1 MRKIHELNDQQKQ
14 FAALHHDIVENFL
27 RRNLLDADEFYDVVI
42 FGYLLAVQEY
52 LEKPELA
59 EYAFSTIAWRN
70 MKDCLA
76 KEYLYRTRDK
86 RTATVTL
93 FEDETMSL
101 DMFLP
106 RRRTCLDE
114 ALGNQELL
122 VKLLS
127 CMTPKEKEVVHLKA
141 DGYTYREIAEICSI
155 TIYGVGSR
163 FSRMRRRIRNM
174 ALL

>member
-1 MRKIHELNDQQKQ
+1 M
-14 FAALHHDIVENFL
+14 
-27 RRNLLDADEFYDVVI
+27 
-42 FGYLLAVQEY
+42 
-52 LEKPELA
+52 
-59 EYAFSTIAWRN
+59 
-70 MKDCLA
+70 
-76 KEYLYRTRDK
+76 
-86 RTATVTL
+86 
-93 FEDETMSL
+93 
-101 DMFLP
+101 
-106 RRRTCLDE
+106 DE

-141 DGYTYREIAEICSI
+141 DGYTYREIAEKCSI